1 MGTNSQRFAIS
12 VMFHDRVGI
21 VAEVSAAVAKL
32 GGNLLDV
39 SQTVLGGYFSMILLG
54 DFPEK
59 ITQQDIQKA
68 LEDIAA
74 LKGACFGVLPVFGS
88 TETPETTEDDDTYIL
103 TASGHDQPGLVAKLS
118 AYLKERNINIVDLSS
133 RNHHGEYTMIWQI
146 KIPSE
151 LDVQKLQKSIKLA
164 FKPELDIGL
173 RHEALFKVTNEI

>member
-1 MGTNSQRFAIS
+1 MGTLSQRFAIS

-21 VAEVSAAVAKL
+21 VAEVSAAVEKL

-54 DFPEK
+54 DFPQD
-59 ITQQDIQKA
+59 ITQQEILKA
-68 LEDIAA
+68 LEGIAL
-74 LKGACFGVLPVFGS
+74 LKGACFGVLPFVES
-88 TETPETTEDDDTYIL
+88 QETPAANDDTYIL

-118 AYLKERNINIVDLSS
+118 AYLKERKINIVDLSS
-133 RNHHGEYTMIWQI
+133 RNHNGDYTMIWQI
-146 KIPSE
+146 TLPPD

-164 FKPELDIGL
+164 FKPDLDIGL